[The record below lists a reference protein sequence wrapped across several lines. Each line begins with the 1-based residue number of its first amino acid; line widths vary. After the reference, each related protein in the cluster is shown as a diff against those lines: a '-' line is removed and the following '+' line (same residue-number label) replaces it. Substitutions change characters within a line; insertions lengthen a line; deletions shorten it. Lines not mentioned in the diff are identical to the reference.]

1 MNTDIYTVEEIAP
14 GTFRLDE
21 CGRDN
26 CYLLCG
32 EERAL
37 LIDCSLGAGDLL
49 RAVRRLT
56 DLPLTVAVTHTHG
69 DHAGG
74 GYQFG
79 TIHVP
84 RAETHDSFRG
94 QNLRVF
100 RRMLLS
106 NRMKRAGITN
116 KNIRGSIR
124 KTVWL
129 PFDDGA
135 VFDLGGRTVR
145 AVSVPA
151 HTVGGTVFLDETN
164 RLAFLGDT
172 ACPVLPMHTY
182 RALPLSAWEA
192 QGDRLLALTDG
203 YAYSTVQPRGTEV
216 DLTGDVFSVA
226 KQALVKDG
234 KLNNLA
240 ASVNPCNVQLK
251 FARATG
257 IVTGTFALWSET
269 GDGSAQKQ
277 ITGIKHNGVLLLS
290 RDAASPLPDDV
301 LTAGFFTQPVKL
313 PGRTWT
319 FSAPFNILGAE
330 SE

>member
-1 MNTDIYTVEEIAP
+1 MVTREQILSGIEKFVVNDVISKIQ
-14 GTFRLDE
+14 D
-21 CGRDN
+21 
-26 CYLLCG
+26 
-32 EERAL
+32 RAL
-37 LIDCSLGAGDLL
+37 CIVLDTALGFLKRRPELIGKWIDNPLFK
-49 RAVRRLT
+49 T
-56 DLPLTVAVTHTHG
+56 D
-69 DHAGG
+69 G
-74 GYQFG
+74 GYDVD
-79 TIHVP
+79 TIAV
-84 RAETHDSFRG
+84 
-94 QNLRVF
+94 
-100 RRMLLS
+100 
-106 NRMKRAGITN
+106 
-116 KNIRGSIR
+116 
-124 KTVWL
+124 
-129 PFDDGA
+129 DG
-135 VFDLGGRTVR
+135 F
-145 AVSVPA
+145 PK
-151 HTVGGTVFLDETN
+151 E
-164 RLAFLGDT
+164 
-172 ACPVLPMHTY
+172 
-182 RALPLSAWEA
+182 
-192 QGDRLLALTDG
+192 ALTDG
-203 YAYSTVQPRGTEV
+203 YAYSTVQPRGTDV